1 MTHYFTDNR
10 QLSHDRKE
18 ITFRFLGVSHIF
30 ITDSGV
36 FSKDKVD
43 TGTTVLLEA
52 LAKETLSGDI
62 LDFGCGYGVIGILLA
77 KLFPVTVMAIDVNER
92 ALELTKENATRNKVV
107 IETQLSE
114 GRLQLNHKFSCVI
127 LNPPIRTGKE
137 MIYQMFEEAKQHL
150 EETGVFY
157 IVMRKQHGAMS
168 AIKKLQEIF
177 AKVDVLCRDKGFVV
191 VKSSMA

>member
-18 ITFRFLGVSHIF
+18 ITFRFLGVSYVF

-36 FSKDKVD
+36 FSRDKVD
-43 TGTTVLLEA
+43 TGTAILLET

-77 KLFPVTVMAIDVNER
+77 KLFPVTVTAIDVNER

-114 GRLQLNHKFSCVI
+114 GRLQLKSKFNCVI
-127 LNPPIRTGKE
+127 LNPPVRMGKE

-150 EETGVFY
+150 EETGSFY
-157 IVMRKQHGAMS
+157 IVMRKQHGVMS

>member
-18 ITFRFLGVSHIF
+18 ITFRFLGVSYSF
-30 ITDSGV
+30 VTDSGV

-43 TGTTVLLEA
+43 TGTAVLLEA
-52 LAKETLSGDI
+52 LSKETLSGEI

-77 KLFPVTVMAIDVNER
+77 KLSPVMITAVDVNER
-92 ALELTKENATRNKVV
+92 ALELTKENAACHGVEIVTF
-107 IETQLSE
+107 LSE
-114 GRLQLNHKFSCVI
+114 GHLRLNRKFSNVI

-137 MIYQMFEEAKQHL
+137 MIYQMFDEAKQHL
-150 EETGVFY
+150 QESGSFY
-157 IVMRKQHGAMS
+157 IVMRKQHGVMS

-177 AKVDVLCRDKGFVV
+177 VKVDILCRDKGFVV
-191 VKSSMA
+191 VKSSMS